1 MRALFARRTTLLIA
15 STVLVGAM
23 LQLLGGS
30 ADRLDSVR
38 GVPASQATRHRDSPR
53 PQHRT
58 RIRTRQ
64 LTPAAA
70 SALFAAAKRTADA
83 SRAGSLFAPKSWYTP
98 PPPPPPSPPAPQ
110 AAPTAPPLPY
120 TLMGSYTNADN
131 ETVYFLSR
139 DDRVYDIKAGDTL
152 DQVYDVS
159 VEGEQL
165 IFTYKPLNVRQ
176 TMPLGGGS

>member
-1 MRALFARRTTLLIA
+1 MRAILARRTTLLIA
-15 STVLVGAM
+15 STVLVGVL

-30 ADRLDSVR
+30 ASRF
-38 GVPASQATRHRDSPR
+38 ASERVAPPHASPHRDATR
-53 PQHRT
+53 PQVRSHAAA
-58 RIRTRQ
+58 RQ

-83 SRAGSLFAPKSWYTP
+83 SRASDLFAAKSWYTP
-98 PPPPPPSPPAPQ
+98 PPPPPPPAPTPE

-120 TLMGSYTNADN
+120 TFLGSYTNADK

-139 DDRVYDIKAGDTL
+139 DDRVYDVKSGDTL
-152 DQVYDVS
+152 DQVYSVG

-165 IFTYKPLNVRQ
+165 VFTYKPLNVRQ
-176 TMPLGGGS
+176 SLPLGGGF